1 MSRSTKLVPRSY
13 QLEAASGAI
22 ASNTVINVCTGGGK
36 TLIAVIVI
44 NDFIRKQPDKI
55 VCFLVPSRALVFQQA
70 AYLRSNCDE
79 KNGKPLRIEGE
90 RILIFKHHHYF
101 RLTQYLR
108 PIFFE

>member
-1 MSRSTKLVPRSY
+1 MSKLIPRSY

-22 ASNTVINVCTGGGK
+22 ASNTVINVCSGGGK

-44 NDFIRKQPDKI
+44 NDFIRGNPDKI

-79 KNGKPLRIEGE
+79 KNGKPLLIEGE
-90 RILIFKHHHYF
+90 RLLICKHHHYL
-101 RLTQYLR
+101 RLTPCLP
-108 PIFFE
+108 PISFE